1 MGYNIGPK
9 IGIEGE
15 AQFRSDIKR
24 INDTYK
30 ALEAETKAVTAAFE
44 AQGDEQGKLR
54 ATSKQLEKQIA
65 EQQKKQALL
74 DDAVKKATAQFGEES
89 IEATRLRGALF
100 DTQATV
106 AKLEGE
112 LKDTKTRLDSAGNA
126 MEEFAED
133 SQDAGKAALDFGDIL
148 SANVI
153 SDVIMDGLRKLGDL
167 AKDFAVDS
175 IEAAAEVKAANSQL
189 EQTFGEMEASA
200 KSSLQTISDDT
211 NIATTRMRGSYTKI
225 YAFAKTSGAGSAEAL
240 TIASRAM
247 VAAADNAAYYDKS
260 IEEAT
265 EQIQAFIKGNYANDA
280 ALGIAATET
289 SRNTK
294 ANELYAKSFQEL
306 SESQKVD
313 VLLAMVEAGNKAS
326 GALGQAARES
336 DSWGNI
342 TGELAEAMRQ
352 LQAEAGKPALK
363 KLTPVI
369 QKITDEAY
377 ELIEDT
383 DWDAFGETVENI
395 ADGVI
400 EHGPEI
406 VAAIAAVTAGIV
418 AMKITQKVGEFA
430 SLASGILN
438 IGTAATTAGTA
449 VAASGTVA
457 MASPWG
463 LVAGVIGGA
472 VTLITLA
479 ATSAEEA
486 ESSLAKSVEKLKTTV
501 AESEARFAETK
512 SGIDGAAYAAQ
523 YYVERLEELESAGL
537 DTAEAHKEYGLVV
550 EQLNELIP
558 DLNLTI
564 DEQTGLVTQNTDAI
578 RADIKAWKENATAK
592 ALQDKFSDVLEAQ
605 GKAQAELVT
614 SQAKLNLLAD
624 QAEDLEKRHSAAVE
638 ARSAAI
644 RKLESATD
652 AYYESLGR
660 GQDAENAAKQ
670 RMDAAQASAMDLDMS
685 VQRLAHEWNLNR
697 ISQENLTE
705 SISSAQAIVDSYND
719 DIQEAEASIKLFEE
733 STEAAADTQNEA
745 QLAIERTQAAI
756 AELEQAYADSAAE
769 ALESIESQVGL
780 FEELSMKSDYSAEK
794 IIKNWQDQQAA
805 FANYNENLQ
814 KAVDM
819 GLDQAL
825 VQQLADGSV
834 EHMQILDAIVNNT
847 KVSVEEINSAF
858 HGLSESK
865 ATVSETMGEIAT
877 DFNDELAKL
886 EQAAKLSGINVV
898 NGLIAGVESRQE
910 AFAQA
915 TAGVGRYGKKG
926 FDEFML
932 IKSPARRME
941 PSGEYVVDGAIVG
954 AENKI
959 ADFKKVMGEVALA
972 GQDAFLEK
980 RLDRVAAYPS
990 AVTSSTS
997 YSRSVAHNYGG
1008 QIFQIYQQPGESA
1021 NDLAERIMD
1030 IMQTKVAAK
1039 EAAF

>member
-1 MGYNIGPK
+1 MSYNIGPK
-9 IGIEGE
+9 IGIDGE
-15 AQFRSDIKR
+15 AQFRKDIKK

-30 ALEAETKAVTAAFE
+30 ALEAETRAVTAAFD

-74 DDAVKKATAQFGEES
+74 EDAVKKATAKFGEES

-112 LKDTKTRLDSAGNA
+112 LKDTKTRLDSAGDA
-126 MEEFAED
+126 MEEFADE
-133 SQDAGKAALDFGDIL
+133 SKDAGKAALDFGDIL

-153 SDVIMDGLRKLGDL
+153 SDVIMDGLRELGGL
-167 AKDFAVDS
+167 VKDFAVDS

-189 EQTFGEMEASA
+189 EQTFGDMQASA
-200 KSSLQTISDDT
+200 EDALEGISNDT
-211 NIATTRMRGSYTKI
+211 NIATTRMQGSFTKI
-225 YAFAKTSGAGSAEAL
+225 YAFAKTSGSGSAEAL
-240 TIASRAM
+240 TVASRAM

-313 VLLAMVEAGNKAS
+313 VLLAMVEAGNAAS

-336 DSWGNI
+336 DSWENI

-363 KLTPVI
+363 KLTPII

-383 DWDAFGETVENI
+383 DWDKFGETVEDI

-400 EHGPEI
+400 EYGPGI
-406 VAAIAAVTAGIV
+406 VKAIAAITAGIV
-418 AMKITQKVGEFA
+418 AMKITQKVTEFA
-430 SLASGILN
+430 SLASGILG
-438 IGTAATTAGTA
+438 IGTAATTAGNA
-449 VAASGTVA
+449 VAASGTIA

-463 LVAGVIGGA
+463 LVAGVIAGA

-479 ATSAEEA
+479 ATSAQDA
-486 ESSLAKSVEKLKTTV
+486 GDSLSKSVEKLEETV

-512 SGIDGAAYAAQ
+512 SEVDGAAYAAQ
-523 YYVERLEELESAGL
+523 YYVGRLEELEAAGL
-537 DTAEAHKEYGLVV
+537 DTAESQREYALVV

-564 DEQTGLVTQNTDAI
+564 DEQTGLVTEDTAAI
-578 RADIKAWKENATAK
+578 RANIDAWKENATAK

-614 SQAKLNLLAD
+614 YQAKLNLLVD
-624 QAEDLEKRHSAAVE
+624 EAEELEKRHGDAVAASE
-638 ARSAAI
+638 AAI
-644 RKLESATD
+644 VELRAAEE
-652 AYYESLGR
+652 AYYASLGQ
-660 GQDAENAAKQ
+660 GKDVEDAARK
-670 RMDAAQASAMDLDMS
+670 RMDEATASALDADMA
-685 VQRLAHEWNLNR
+685 VRGLEHELELNR
-697 ISQENLTE
+697 ITQGELNE
-705 SISSAQAIVDSYND
+705 SISSATTVMESYD
-719 DIQEAEASIKLFEE
+719 DEIQEAEDAIRLFEK
-733 STEAAADTQNEA
+733 STGTATDAQDEH
-745 QLAIERTQAAI
+745 QLATEKTQKAI
-756 AELEQAYADSAAE
+756 AELEQAYADAKDE
-769 ALESIESQVGL
+769 ALESINSQIGL
-780 FEELSMKSDYSAEK
+780 FEELSMESDYSAEK
-794 IIKNWQDQQAA
+794 IIENWRKQQEA
-805 FANYNENLQ
+805 FTNYNANLQ

-825 VQQLADGSV
+825 VEQLSDGSQ
-834 EHMQILDAIVNNT
+834 ESMQILDALVNGT
-847 KVSVEEINSAF
+847 ATSVDEINAAF
-858 HGLSESK
+858 RGVSESK
-865 ATVSETMGEIAT
+865 ETLAGTWAGMRT
-877 DFNDELAKL
+877 DFNNEMAKL
-886 EQAAKLSGINVV
+886 EEDAKKSGANTADGIISGLSSKRPAVRNAAVGIANEALHAY
-898 NGLIAGVESRQE
+898 NNTLWIRSPSRKFEQ
-910 AFAQA
+910 
-915 TAGVGRYGKKG
+915 
-926 FDEFML
+926 
-932 IKSPARRME
+932 
-941 PSGEYVVDGAIVG
+941 SGEYTVDGAIVG
-954 AENKI
+954 AKNRI
-959 ADFKKVMGEVALA
+959 ADFKKVMGDVALA
-972 GQDAFLEK
+972 GQDAFLAK
-980 RLDRVAAYPS
+980 QLDRVEAYPS
-990 AVTSSTS
+990 VVQTPAS

-1008 QIFQIYQQPGESA
+1008 QVFQIYQQPGESA

-1030 IMQTKVAAK
+1030 IIQTKV
-1039 EAAF
+1039 EAREEVF